1 MHSLL
6 EALGEHVLPHLV
18 HLIESLRS
26 LGSDPQRLVWR
37 QVSERQP
44 DRNRETERDA
54 VEAGGERK
62 AERGEREKAL
72 GILPGT
78 CLVL

>member
-1 MHSLL
+1 MGPGR
-6 EALGEHVLPHLV
+6 EPDP
-18 HLIESLRS
+18 
-26 LGSDPQRLVWR
+26 GSDPQRLVWR